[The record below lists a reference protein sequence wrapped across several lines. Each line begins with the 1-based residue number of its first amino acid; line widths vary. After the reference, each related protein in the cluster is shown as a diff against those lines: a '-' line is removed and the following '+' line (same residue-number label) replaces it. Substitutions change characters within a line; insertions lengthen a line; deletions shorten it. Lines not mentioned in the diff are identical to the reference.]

1 MNFFASIG
9 IGKRLYVLS
18 SLLVVALG
26 LVTAL
31 AWSKLSHVNLEM
43 ENVASDLVPQQ
54 QRLAL
59 IELNVTRS
67 SLQVR
72 HALQARCVAAC
83 LALGLLLLQC
93 GDQIHRGVKPH
104 A

>member
-72 HALQARCVAAC
+72 HALLVRTPAD
-83 LALGLLLLQC
+83 LASTLV
-93 GDQIHRGVKPH
+93 HRSVKTFT
-104 A
+104 

>member
-1 MNFFASIG
+1 MNALPSQGGRNTRVASRVG
-9 IGKRLYVLS
+9 
-18 SLLVVALG
+18 LLGAGLLGVALG

-72 HALQARCVAAC
+72 HALLVRTPAD
-83 LALGLLLLQC
+83 LASTL
-93 GDQIHRGVKPH
+93 VS
-104 A
+104 